1 MDAAIPGA
9 TETKEAMQI
18 LSLLQDYMIPFL
30 IVLTVLVFVHEM
42 GHYLIARRCGVRI
55 EAFSIGF
62 GPELFGWTDR
72 SGTRWKFSAIPL
84 GGYVKMFG
92 DADVTSRPMKQGDT
106 PSENLDAGE
115 HTGDWADGTARP
127 LTEEEKAVSF
137 HHKSLGQR
145 SWIVAG
151 GPLANF
157 LLAIV
162 ILSGMFAI
170 YGQPTT
176 PPVVTGVLE
185 SSPAAAADIRPGDR
199 IIEINGQEIERFEQ
213 IRRVVQLG
221 LSEPLNIV
229 LLRDGGQVEMVVQ
242 PQLVTAMDNL
252 GNTYQTARLGIQAEG
267 QEYIRH
273 GVLSS
278 VWYAIEETVALTQA
292 TLQAVWQ
299 IIVGTRSADELGG
312 PIRIAQLSGQVA
324 EISVVSVFLFTAILS
339 VNLGLINLFP
349 VPMLDGGHLL
359 FYSIEAL
366 RGRPLG
372 EKAQEYGFRI
382 GLALVLSLFVFVTWN
397 DLVRLRVIE
406 YLLELVT

>member
-1 MDAAIPGA
+1 
-9 TETKEAMQI
+9 MQI
-18 LSLLQDYMIPFL
+18 FSLLQDYLVPFL
-30 IVLTVLVFVHEM
+30 IVLTILVFVHEM

-55 EAFSIGF
+55 DAFSIGF

-72 SGTRWKFSAIPL
+72 TGTRWKFSAIPL

-92 DADVTSRPMKQGDT
+92 DADVTSRPPKNIEQAPGQVLE
-106 PSENLDAGE
+106 PGE
-115 HTGDWADGTARP
+115 HTGDWADGTTRP
-127 LTEEEKAVSF
+127 LTDEEKAVSF
-137 HHKSLGQR
+137 HHKSLSQR

-162 ILSGMFAI
+162 ILTGMFVV

-176 PPVVTGVLE
+176 PAVITGVQQN
-185 SSPAAAADIRPGDR
+185 SAAAAADLRVGDR
-199 IIEINGQEIERFEQ
+199 IVEINGETITRFEQ
-213 IRRVVQLG
+213 IRRLVQLG
-221 LSEPLNIV
+221 LDAPLDIIV
-229 LLRDGGQVEMVVQ
+229 ERGGSQIEVFAQ
-242 PQLVTAMDNL
+242 PQIITTKDNL
-252 GNTYQTARLGIQAEG
+252 GNEYETARLGIQAEG
-267 QEYIRH
+267 TEYIRH
-273 GVLSS
+273 GLVDS
-278 VWYAIEETVALTQA
+278 VWFAIKETGSLSVG

-312 PIRIAQLSGQVA
+312 PLRIAQLSGQVA
-324 EISVVSVFLFTAILS
+324 EISVVSVILFTAILS

-359 FYSIEAL
+359 FYSIEAV

-406 YLLELVT
+406 YLVGLVT